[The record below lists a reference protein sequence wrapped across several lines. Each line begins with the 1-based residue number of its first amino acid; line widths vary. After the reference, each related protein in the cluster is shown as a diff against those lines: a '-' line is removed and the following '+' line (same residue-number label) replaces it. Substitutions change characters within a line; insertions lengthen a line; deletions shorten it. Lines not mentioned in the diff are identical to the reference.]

1 MMLELKDKVFERL
14 DALGLEG
21 VRIRLDRGEPLG
33 NPSLV
38 REWLA
43 LQARR
48 LAWSSTQSPAQ
59 IPAQT
64 PVASDINARQ
74 RW

>member
-1 MMLELKDKVFERL
+1 MMLELKEKVFGQL

-21 VRIRLDRGEPLG
+21 VRIRLDRGDHLG

-43 LQARR
+43 LQSRR
-48 LAWSSTQSPAQ
+48 LAQGPAQ

-64 PVASDINARQ
+64 SVASAINARQ